1 MLFNLGGIFYLAKR
15 SFNRS
20 FLSLAGPRPSLI
32 FSNRRNIRQIR
43 TDGSEYKEAVAK
55 LRNAVSLDF
64 DIKTSTIYWT
74 EQDLRKIQ
82 RARIQ
87 ANAAPKIDDVMKNG
101 LEDHSYIAVDWVGRN
116 IYWAKQGKRHISLS
130 KYEVQTLIGRFLS
143 WRSIMTLENSSVE
156 IYFFVKESMDM

>member
-1 MLFNLGGIFYLAKR
+1 MFFCLFNLEDIFHLAKR
-15 SFNRS
+15 CFNDS
-20 FLSLAGPRPSLI
+20 FLSLPGPRPSLI

-55 LRNAVSLDF
+55 LSNAVSLDF
-64 DIKTSTIYWT
+64 DIKTSMIYWT

-87 ANAAPKIDDVMKNG
+87 ANSAPKIDDVMKNG

-116 IYWAKQGKRHISLS
+116 IYWAKQGKRDISLS
-130 KYEVQTLIGRFLS
+130 KYEV
-143 WRSIMTLENSSVE
+143 
-156 IYFFVKESMDM
+156 KP